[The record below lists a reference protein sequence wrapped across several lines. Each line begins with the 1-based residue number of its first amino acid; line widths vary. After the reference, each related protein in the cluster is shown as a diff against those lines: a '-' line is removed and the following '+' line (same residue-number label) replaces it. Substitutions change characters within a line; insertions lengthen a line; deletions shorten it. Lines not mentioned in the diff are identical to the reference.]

1 MAPFE
6 PGYLSLFHS
15 GELLKRV
22 KALETRLADCDLCPH
37 NCRVDRL
44 QGEVGFC
51 RSGSVPLV
59 ASICAHHG
67 EEPPISGTKGSGTVF
82 FGNCNMRC
90 VYCQNCQIS
99 QNPDAMRTKE
109 MTTSELAKQLVYLQ
123 DELRCHNINFVSPSH
138 FVPQMSRAVYEAVPL
153 GLKIPLVYNTGG
165 YDSLSALKLLDG
177 IIDIYLPDIRYA
189 DNAVALRYSGVKN
202 YVPVVR
208 TAIKEMYRQ
217 VGNLKVDARE
227 IARKGLIV
235 RHLILPHN
243 LAGSEASLKWLANE
257 ISPDVF
263 VSIMAQYYPAHQAN
277 KYPELN
283 RRVTAE
289 EYEKV
294 TRIMEN
300 LGIENGWL
308 QELDASENYQPDFE
322 REGHPFQP

>member
-1 MAPFE
+1 MTSFE
-6 PGYLSLFHS
+6 SSYLSLFRS
-15 GELLKRV
+15 GELLRRV
-22 KALETRLADCDLCPH
+22 EAMETRLADCDLCPH

-44 QGEVGFC
+44 QGEFGFC

-67 EEPPISGTKGSGTVF
+67 EEPPISGTTGSGTVF

-123 DELRCHNINFVSPSH
+123 DELQCHNINFVSPSH
-138 FVPQMSRAVYEAVPL
+138 FVPQLSRAVYEAVPL

-165 YDSLSALKLLDG
+165 YDSLSTLKLLDG

-189 DNAVALRYSGVKN
+189 DNAVALSYSGVKN

-217 VGNLKVDARE
+217 VGNLKVNVRE
-227 IARKGLIV
+227 IACKGLIV

-243 LAGSEASLKWLANE
+243 LAGSAASLKWLVNE

-283 RRVTAE
+283 RRVTAG

-308 QELDASENYQPDFE
+308 QELDASENYLPDFE